1 MSGTKIHNSLSY
13 YNKTRYMYNE
23 WLPKMNGLISELK
36 GYLGEETDEWEDID
50 RSLICTIMD
59 DTKRIRFWNI
69 SKYHMELVKACYKIK
84 KLAKKVNQYG
94 VKLSAVVDGVTISFD
109 FNLPNTCK
117 IVTEYEYEE
126 VDSDSY
132 ILKSGKLLKKT
143 EQTVKVECG
152 NESTLDAIFRE
163 REAAQ

>member
-1 MSGTKIHNSLSY
+1 MAGSKIHDSLSY

-23 WLPKMNGLISELK
+23 WLPAMNGLILQLK
-36 GYLGEETDEWEDID
+36 GYIGEEKDWERISF
-50 RSLICTIMD
+50 SLICTIMD
-59 DTKRIRFWNI
+59 DTKRIRFWNL
-69 SKYHMELVKACYKIK
+69 SKYHMELVKACYKIN
-84 KLAKKVNQYG
+84 KLEKTVNQYG
-94 VKLSAVVDGVTISFD
+94 VKFSTVIDDITIRFD

-117 IVTEYEYEE
+117 VVTEYEYEE

-132 ILKSGKLLKKT
+132 ILRSGKLLKKT

-163 REAAQ
+163 REAA

>member
-1 MSGTKIHNSLSY
+1 MAGSKIHDSLSY

-23 WLPKMNGLISELK
+23 WLPKMNGLILELK
-36 GYLGEETDEWEDID
+36 AYIGEEKDWERISF
-50 RSLICTIMD
+50 SLICTIMD
-59 DTKRIRFWNI
+59 DTKRIRFWNL
-69 SKYHMELVKACYKIK
+69 SKYHMELVKACYKIN
-84 KLAKKVNQYG
+84 KLEKTVNQYG
-94 VKLSAVVDGVTISFD
+94 VKFSTVIDDITIRFD

-117 IVTEYEYEE
+117 VVTEYEYEE

-132 ILKSGKLLKKT
+132 ILRSGKLLKKT

-163 REAAQ
+163 REAA

>member
-1 MSGTKIHNSLSY
+1 MAGTKIHNSLSY

-36 GYLGEETDEWEDID
+36 CYIGEEKDWEEIN

-59 DTKRIRFWNI
+59 DIKRIRFWNI

-152 NESTLDAIFRE
+152 NESTLDAIFSE
-163 REAAQ
+163 REAA